1 MIQYTGHFS
10 RMSFHAHVEAMK
22 QKIMAQGGDRAS
34 IIVPVLTQLQED
46 INQWTAGH
54 RYKRTK
60 GSRFVMDWDAAGYQA
75 KGF

>member
-22 QKIMAQGGDRAS
+22 QKIMAAGGDRAS

-46 INQWTAGH
+46 INQWTVGH
-54 RYKRTK
+54 RYKRER
-60 GSRFVMDWDAAGYQA
+60 SVVDWRAVGYQA